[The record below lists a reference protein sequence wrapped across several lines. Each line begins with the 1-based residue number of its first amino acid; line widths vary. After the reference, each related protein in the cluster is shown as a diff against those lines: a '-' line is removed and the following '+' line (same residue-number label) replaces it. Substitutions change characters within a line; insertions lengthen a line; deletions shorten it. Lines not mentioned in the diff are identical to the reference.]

1 MSTFNFYDKIFSF
14 QYNYCN
20 SPLQMIV
27 ALLVVLCMR
36 ATSPNPVPGL
46 ISPKIAVLTLPG
58 NVMKTI
64 SYHDHERVSR
74 SVARSS
80 LVLDNIV
87 SFPMGED
94 NKTHYISEIF
104 QKVLI

>member
-1 MSTFNFYDKIFSF
+1 MSNFDDKMFSF

-58 NVMKTI
+58 NVIKTN
-64 SYHDHERVSR
+64 SYHGHERVNR
-74 SVARSS
+74 SAAQSS
-80 LVLDNIV
+80 VVLDNV
-87 SFPMGED
+87 VTVQDREVCPFSYHSGGFLHLP
-94 NKTHYISEIF
+94 TF
-104 QKVLI
+104 L